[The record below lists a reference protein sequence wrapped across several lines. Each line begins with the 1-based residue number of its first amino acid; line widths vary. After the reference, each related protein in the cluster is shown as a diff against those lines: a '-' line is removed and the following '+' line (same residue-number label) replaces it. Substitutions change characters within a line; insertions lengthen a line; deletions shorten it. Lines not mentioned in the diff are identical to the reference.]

1 MASVEATDLL
11 TRGVASLL
19 LLAGVLFIAG
29 CLNGATGIGFANL
42 SSVALALLLDARTA
56 VILLAG
62 VTPLVLLM
70 PVIRYRAEAPGAL
83 RLLPMFAAMPIGVLL
98 GSYLL
103 VALPVPVITLGM
115 GLITIVSALAAFRRG
130 RLPLPPRWE
139 RVCSPVIGVVAGTA
153 NASVGV
159 SGPILA
165 MYLLALGLE
174 KALFAFIAAAMFTTM
189 GVLRL
194 FTLVALGEL
203 TPTTVGIS
211 LALCVP
217 AALGIRAGF
226 WLQHRIDQKAF
237 NRLVLLLLVL
247 SGVQL
252 IWRAASGL
260 HILG

>member
-1 MASVEATDLL
+1 MEATDLL
-11 TRGVASLL
+11 TRGAASLL
-19 LLAGVLFIAG
+19 LLAGVLFVAG

-42 SSVALALLLDARTA
+42 SSVALALLLDPRTA

-83 RLLPMFAAMPIGVLL
+83 RLLPMFAAMPVGVLL

-103 VALPVPVITLGM
+103 VTLPVAVIALAM
-115 GLITIVSALAAFRRG
+115 GVVTIFSALAAFRRG
-130 RLPLPPRWE
+130 KLPLPPRWE
-139 RVCSPVIGVVAGTA
+139 RVCSPLIGVVAGTA
-153 NASVGV
+153 NATVGV

-194 FTLVALGEL
+194 FTLVALGQL
-203 TPTTVGIS
+203 TPATVSLS

-217 AALGIRAGF
+217 AALGIRTGF
-226 WLQHRIDQKAF
+226 WLQHRIDQQAF
-237 NRLVLLLLVL
+237 NRLVLLILILT
-247 SGVQL
+247 GVQL
-252 IWRAASGL
+252 MWRGITGL
-260 HILG
+260 RLLG